1 MLHADSADLYGGL
14 KVPNWTTQFP
24 SDPFEV
30 LGTGE
35 LVNILPNA
43 QGEGGG
49 SMMQYDKLF

>member
-43 QGEGGG
+43 QGEGGAV
-49 SMMQYDKLF
+49 